1 MTALLDAIARVFVA
15 PTAGARAEPVS
26 AVAAPSAAVCGPGA
40 EPVACA
46 LALLLRRRGPV
57 IVCRWGVEPR
67 RGALPATAGAR
78 RLAASMA
85 ARGLSAQAS
94 GRLVGVALDEMPSV
108 AAAEG
113 ARATAAA
120 GESPVV
126 LALCG
131 PRDPAFD
138 DLLAAQDV
146 AIVALQDAS
155 AELVRLGVAA
165 LEETSRRAVAAPVLA
180 GPSAWAARAGLWA
193 GPGARRALAD
203 ATDVLR

>member
-15 PTAGARAEPVS
+15 PTVAARAEPVV
-26 AVAAPSAAVCGPGA
+26 AAAAPSAAVCGPGA

-57 IVCRWGVEPR
+57 VVCRWGAAPR
-67 RGALPATAGAR
+67 RAALPATAGAR
-78 RLAASMA
+78 RLAASMN
-85 ARGLSAQAS
+85 ARGLSAQGS
-94 GRLVGVALDEMPSV
+94 SRLVAVALDDMPSV

-120 GESPVV
+120 GGAPVV
-126 LALCG
+126 LAICG

-146 AIVALQDAS
+146 AIAALQDAPD
-155 AELVRLGVAA
+155 ELARLAVAA
-165 LEETSRRAVAAPVLA
+165 LAQMSRSAVAAPSLSA
-180 GPSAWAARAGLWA
+180 PSAWVAQAGIWA
-193 GPGARRALAD
+193 GPGARRALAAVTD
-203 ATDVLR
+203 ALR